1 MARQP
6 STHRPDAPYEGSALI
21 ADPIHKYVSFTVP
34 SSQGDPH
41 ERTEKDLIDSPWVQR
56 LRQIY
61 QLQSAR
67 WVYPS
72 AEHTR
77 FVHSIGT
84 MHVAGRFARHLYPFL
99 ANAVPDVPSANYVEE
114 FLRVTALVHDIGHGP
129 FCHFFDDNYLHALQA
144 SHEKLGQIIIRDHLG
159 PIIRKIR
166 RSPSGAFAKGEELNP
181 DQIAHVILKEKGKD
195 NSRLPR
201 WLNMLQPVISGS
213 YTADNLDYVLR
224 DSYMCGVAVGPV
236 DLTRLIHYT
245 IITDKGFTI
254 HKTGLP
260 ALQMFLNTRM
270 YLYSNVYFHRTT
282 RAIDIH
288 LRDIFGDTMKLLF
301 PHDPRKRMDEYL
313 TFTDWS
319 LLEAGARL
327 EDVSSRR
334 RTAPGRGMGKDS
346 RPGCEVEDGLQH
358 GAQGEGPGARDGLPE
373 PPPFRKADSKRNAAN
388 SAAGRVPCGHG
399 TTGSP
404 SGPQGSTGHPALCV

>member
-6 STHRPDAPYEGSALI
+6 STRPPDAPYEGSALI

-34 SSQGDPH
+34 SSQADPH

-99 ANAVPDVPSANYVEE
+99 ANAAPDVPSANYVEE

-159 PIIRKIR
+159 LHHPK
-166 RSPSGAFAKGEELNP
+166 NP
-181 DQIAHVILKEKGKD
+181 PQSV
-195 NSRLPR
+195 
-201 WLNMLQPVISGS
+201 
-213 YTADNLDYVLR
+213 
-224 DSYMCGVAVGPV
+224 
-236 DLTRLIHYT
+236 
-245 IITDKGFTI
+245 
-254 HKTGLP
+254 
-260 ALQMFLNTRM
+260 
-270 YLYSNVYFHRTT
+270 
-282 RAIDIH
+282 
-288 LRDIFGDTMKLLF
+288 
-301 PHDPRKRMDEYL
+301 
-313 TFTDWS
+313 
-319 LLEAGARL
+319 
-327 EDVSSRR
+327 
-334 RTAPGRGMGKDS
+334 
-346 RPGCEVEDGLQH
+346 
-358 GAQGEGPGARDGLPE
+358 
-373 PPPFRKADSKRNAAN
+373 
-388 SAAGRVPCGHG
+388 GRVC
-399 TTGSP
+399 
-404 SGPQGSTGHPALCV
+404 QR